1 MKEKPIK
8 KEKDADLVAQ
18 LNGLFDDQE
27 ENIEKAVRCLKVLAH
42 PQRLK
47 IICVLQNGEHTVQ
60 QLEEYVGIAQ
70 ATLSQHLSLLK
81 DRGILTS
88 RRQGNF
94 SLYSLANQEMLRLF
108 NVIQGIFCEVIH

>member
-1 MKEKPIK
+1 MNSKIYPDPKLVEII
-8 KEKDADLVAQ
+8 ADLF
-18 LNGLFDDQE
+18 GSQE
-27 ENIEKAVRCLKVLAH
+27 DNIDKAVRCLKVLAH

-47 IICVLQNGEHTVQ
+47 IICVLQTGEHSVQ

-88 RRQGNF
+88 KRQGNF
-94 SLYSLANQEMLRLF
+94 SLYSIANKEMVSLF
-108 NVIQGIFCEVIH
+108 TMIQGIFCEH

>member
-1 MKEKPIK
+1 MNKIDNET
-8 KEKDADLVAQ
+8 DQNL
-18 LNGLFDDQE
+18 LNTLAALFEDQE
-27 ENIEKAVRCLKVLAH
+27 GNIDKAVRCLKVLAH

-47 IICVLQNGEHTVQ
+47 ILCVLQTGEHSVQ
-60 QLEEYVGIAQ
+60 QLERYVGIAQ

-94 SLYSLANQEMLRLF
+94 SLYSVANHEMVGLF
-108 NVIQGIFCEVIH
+108 EKIQQIFCTTIE